1 MAKRTTTNAVEILN
15 RRYGND
21 PETRHRID
29 DEHIQARIAQ
39 LAYDLRTEANL
50 EQEAL
55 AELTG
60 VEASVIAGLED
71 ADYEGN
77 SLLMLERIAEAVGK
91 RISIHVAPAEQ
102 SRP

>member
-21 PETRHRID
+21 SETRHRID

-39 LAYDLRTEANL
+39 LAYDLRTEADL
-50 EQEAL
+50 EQGAL
-55 AELTG
+55 AESIG
-60 VEASVIAGLED
+60 VEASVIARLED

-91 RISIHVAPAEQ
+91 RIDIRVAPAEQ
-102 SRP
+102 PRP